1 MRTPIIALAALLLSA
16 CWQPGYDPDLIES
29 ERFADRL
36 GKPEDSFTLTI
47 QGDSSGDGYYLPPR
61 DPAYYRQGFG
71 IGRQEGTV
79 GIVAV
84 TAAPDGSLY
93 ALSGGYG
100 NYDIFSHSSYMV
112 PTAGDNA
119 SLVVWMN
126 PNEDLVRLTHSG
138 TGELYPT
145 GNLNGIGYTGGG
157 TVAVSPSADRFHLA
171 FDSLVAI
178 TVDYIDLTG
187 AEAFPAVTT
196 INAALPADV
205 LVFSEEDPAF
215 VALSPDGTDLY
226 LSGILEDGS
235 AATYVWMDSAFAAA
249 PTRLYGI
256 DRKITGMLPDGR
268 LYAADED
275 GMRVYESDG
284 TGRFDLSYK
293 KILYAG
299 ERWDAAEGRWLSR
312 FTRATTASVDS
323 EDGMK
328 YRVEIWEHPTESLSR
343 LAD

>member
-71 IGRQEGTV
+71 IGRQDGTV

-93 ALSGGYG
+93 ASSGGYG
-100 NYDIFSHSSYMV
+100 NYDVFSHSSYMV
-112 PTAGDNA
+112 PTAVDNA

-126 PNEDLVRLTHSG
+126 PNEDLVRLTQSG
-138 TGELYPT
+138 YGTLNYTGSLS
-145 GNLNGIGYTGGG
+145 GAGYTGGG
-157 TVAVSPSADRFHLA
+157 TVALSPAADRFFLS
-171 FDSLVAI
+171 FNSLLMI

-196 INAALPADV
+196 ITATLPADA
-205 LVFSEEDPAF
+205 LVVSEEKPAF
-215 VALSPDGTDLY
+215 VALSPDDSRLY
-226 LSGILEDGS
+226 LSVMLEDGS
-235 AATYVWMDSAFAAA
+235 AATYYWMNPYLALA

-323 EDGMK
+323 EDGIK